1 MANRS
6 FGVLAATT
14 LLVPLAWLGQAQQP
28 PPAGPPGGGGAPAP
42 APNVPTPSPTPSPG
56 RDPSRFPDPTQQQR
70 QPQQTFPEMQR
81 PIFLSGKVVTED
93 GTPPPEIVVI
103 ERVCNGQPR
112 PEGYTDSKGRFSIQ
126 LGQNSHMM
134 MDASVGS
141 AANDNFPGSSNSG
154 GGFGGLGGRG
164 GGISERDLM
173 GCEIRAVL
181 AGYRSEPVHLSGRR
195 MMDNPD
201 VGTIVLRRLGNVEG
215 LTYSATSMMAPKDA
229 KKAYEKGMDRVKNK
243 KAAEAQKEFEK
254 AVEVYPKYAAAWYEL
269 GAIHQAQNRPAD
281 ARKAYEQ
288 SLAADSK
295 YSKPYLNMAM
305 LSAAES
311 NWQDVADT
319 TDRLI
324 RLNPVDFP
332 QAFFYN
338 SVANYNLQKFD
349 AAEKSAA
356 EAVKLD
362 SNHRLP
368 KAQHLLGILQ
378 AMRNNLSGAAENMRA
393 YLKYAPQ
400 ANDADNV
407 KKQLAE
413 IEKQLGQVG
422 QLEPARQP

>member
-1 MANRS
+1 MENRS
-6 FGVLAATT
+6 LGVLAASM
-14 LLVPLAWLGQAQQP
+14 LVFPLVLLGQEQQAP
-28 PPAGPPGGGGAPAP
+28 PPGPPAGGAPAP
-42 APNVPTPSPTPSPG
+42 APNVPTPSPMPGPG
-56 RDPSRFPDPTQQQR
+56 RDPGGRFPDPTQQQR

-81 PIFLSGKVVTED
+81 PIFISGKVVTED
-93 GTPPPEIVVI
+93 GTPPPEQVII

-134 MDASVGS
+134 MDASVG
-141 AANDNFPGSSNSG
+141 AASDNFPGSNNSP
-154 GGFGGLGGRG
+154 GGFGGIGGRG
-164 GGISERDLM
+164 SGISERDLM
-173 GCEIRAVL
+173 GCELRAVL
-181 AGYRSEPVHLSGRR
+181 AGYRSEPVHLGGRR

-243 KAAEAQKEFEK
+243 KPADAQKEFEK
-254 AVEVYPKYAAAWYEL
+254 AVALYPKYAAAWFEL
-269 GAIHQAQNRPAD
+269 GAIHQAQNRPAE

-295 YSKPYLNMAM
+295 YTKPYLNMAL
-305 LSAAES
+305 LSAAEN
-311 NWQDVADT
+311 NWQEVADT
-319 TDRLI
+319 TERLV
-324 RLNPVDFP
+324 RLNPVDYP
-332 QAFFYN
+332 NAFFYN
-338 SVANYNLQKFD
+338 SVANYNLQKFE

-362 SNHRLP
+362 TNHRLP
-368 KAQHLLGILQ
+368 KAQHLLGVLQ
-378 AMRNNLSGAAENMRA
+378 AMRNNLSGAAENMKA

-400 ANDADNV
+400 ANDAENV

-422 QLEPARQP
+422 QIEPTRQP